1 MSVYSFTERY
11 RFYILCKSTYIFI
24 DKDLVCS
31 VNPFKH
37 LQNTLILYN
46 VRT

>member
-11 RFYILCKSTYIFI
+11 RFYILYKSTYIFI

-46 VRT
+46 VRM